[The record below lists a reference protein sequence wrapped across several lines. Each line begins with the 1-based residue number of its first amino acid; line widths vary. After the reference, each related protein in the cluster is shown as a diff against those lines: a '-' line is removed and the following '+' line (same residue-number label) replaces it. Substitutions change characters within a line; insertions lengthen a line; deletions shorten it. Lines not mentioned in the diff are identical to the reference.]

1 MSSFSWTAPYRV
13 VATLGF
19 RGTAPFSVRP
29 FVVEQDGRLCLSSR
43 VLSKFDV
50 EDLGDQ
56 VDPWPSPDAH
66 ASREC
71 ELWVL
76 RDDDLDREIRSSPLE
91 GLICAEYTDKGA
103 RYMLVEKEG
112 ARKIR
117 DEKALLF
124 EDKARGE
131 QDPKLALRFAELAW
145 LLGTEES
152 PDRLGLYAALISN
165 NARADGLI
173 AAFADRGADF
183 LAAARAARAASS
195 AR

>member
-29 FVVEQDGRLCLSSR
+29 FVVEQDGRLYLSSR

-50 EDLGDQ
+50 EDLGDL
-56 VDPWPSPDAH
+56 VDLWPSPDAH
-66 ASREC
+66 ASHEC

-76 RDDDLDREIRSSPLE
+76 RDDDLDREIRGWP
-91 GLICAEYTDKGA
+91 GLLCAEYIDKGA

-112 ARKIR
+112 ARKLR

-124 EDKARGE
+124 EDKARSE
-131 QDPKLALRFAELAW
+131 RDPKLALRFAELAW
-145 LLGTEES
+145 LLGTEEHPS
-152 PDRLGLYAALISN
+152 RLGLYAAT
-165 NARADGLI
+165 DGKD
-173 AAFADRGADF
+173 ACSSYSGSMSSTATTSDRP
-183 LAAARAARAASS
+183 S
-195 AR
+195 